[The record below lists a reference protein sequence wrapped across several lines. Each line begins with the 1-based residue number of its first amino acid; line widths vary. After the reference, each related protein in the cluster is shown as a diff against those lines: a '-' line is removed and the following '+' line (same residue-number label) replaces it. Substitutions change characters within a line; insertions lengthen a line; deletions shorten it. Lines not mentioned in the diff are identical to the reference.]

1 MRAERPGFP
10 VAAEAMEGDLEPV
23 LGLAGALGAQRDMD
37 LVEDRHKDRFVVDRQ
52 GHGTTV
58 RDLLDLVRN
67 PNVEVVASRLGSEGM
82 GLARAMW

>member
-37 LVEDRHKDRFVVDRQ
+37 LVEDGHKDRFVVDRQ
-52 GHGTTV
+52 GHGTIA

-67 PNVEVVASRLGSEGM
+67 PNVEVVSSRLGSEGM